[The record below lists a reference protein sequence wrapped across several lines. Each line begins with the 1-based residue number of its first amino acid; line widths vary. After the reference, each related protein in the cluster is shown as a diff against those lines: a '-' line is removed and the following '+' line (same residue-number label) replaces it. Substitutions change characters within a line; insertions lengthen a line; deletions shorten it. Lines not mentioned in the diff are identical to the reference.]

1 MTSAPAEPIDIPPDG
16 VPIEILLVEDDPG
29 DVLITREAFAEHK
42 VRNRLTVCSDGADAL
57 RLLRRQGRHA
67 AAPRP
72 DIILLD
78 LNLPGV
84 DGRAVLAAVHAD
96 PDLGRIPVVVLTSS
110 KAEED
115 FLRSHALRADAYLA
129 KPVDFAGL
137 VRVVRRIE
145 AFHISV
151 QRSVTAG

>member
-1 MTSAPAEPIDIPPDG
+1 MSAGPD

-42 VRNRLTVCSDGADAL
+42 VGNRLTVCPDGAEAL
-57 RLLRRQGRHA
+57 RLLRREGEYA

-84 DGRAVLAAVHAD
+84 DGREVLAAVRAD
-96 PDLGRIPVVVLTSS
+96 PDLARIPVVVLTASR
-110 KAEED
+110 AEED
-115 FLRSHALRADAYLA
+115 YLRSHRLRVDTYVS

-137 VRVVRRIE
+137 IHVVRRIE
-145 AFHISV
+145 TFHISV
-151 QRSVTAG
+151 QRAAHP

>member
-1 MTSAPAEPIDIPPDG
+1 MSSEPA

-42 VRNRLTVCSDGADAL
+42 VRNRLTVCADGAEAL
-57 RLLRRQGRHA
+57 RLLRRVGRYA

-84 DGRAVLAAVHAD
+84 DGRTVLEAVHAD
-96 PDLGRIPVVVLTSS
+96 PDLSRIPVVVLTSS
-110 KAEED
+110 TAEED
-115 FLRSHALRADAYLA
+115 FLRSSELQVDTYIA

-137 VRVVRRIE
+137 MHVVRRIE

-151 QRSVTAG
+151 ERSVPRP

>member
-1 MTSAPAEPIDIPPDG
+1 MSGPA

-29 DVLITREAFAEHK
+29 DVLITREAFADHK
-42 VRNRLTVCSDGADAL
+42 LGNRLTVCTDGADAL
-57 RLLRRQGRHA
+57 RLLRREGRYA

-84 DGRAVLAAVHAD
+84 DGREVLAAVRAD
-96 PDLGRIPVVVLTSS
+96 PDLSRIPVVVLTSS
-110 KAEED
+110 RTEED
-115 FLRSHALRADAYLA
+115 FLRSHQLRVDTYIA

-137 VRVVRRIE
+137 MQVVRRIE
-145 AFHISV
+145 AFHICV
-151 QRSVTAG
+151 QRATR

>member
-1 MTSAPAEPIDIPPDG
+1 MSSSRA

-29 DVLITREAFAEHK
+29 DVLITREAFAENK
-42 VRNRLTVCSDGADAL
+42 LRNRLTVCTDGAEAL
-57 RLLRRQGRHA
+57 RLLRREAEHA

-84 DGRAVLAAVHAD
+84 DGRAVLEAVHAD
-96 PDLGRIPVVVLTSS
+96 PDLSRIPVVVLTSS
-110 KAEED
+110 TAEED
-115 FLRSHALRADAYLA
+115 FLRSHELRVDTYIA

-137 VRVVRRIE
+137 MHVVRRID

-151 QRSVTAG
+151 ERAVQSA

>member
-1 MTSAPAEPIDIPPDG
+1 MSSDSA

-42 VRNRLTVCSDGADAL
+42 VRNRLTVCYDGADAL
-57 RLLRRQGRHA
+57 RLLRREGRYA
-67 AAPRP
+67 AASRP

-84 DGRAVLAAVHAD
+84 DGRAVLRAVHAD
-96 PDLGRIPVVVLTSS
+96 PELGRIPVVVLTSS
-110 KAEED
+110 TAEED
-115 FLRSHALRADAYLA
+115 FLRSSELQADTYIR

-137 VRVVRRIE
+137 MHVVRRIE

-151 QRSVTAG
+151 ERAGDSR

>member
-1 MTSAPAEPIDIPPDG
+1 MSSDPA

-42 VRNRLTVCSDGADAL
+42 VRNRLTVCADGAEAL
-57 RLLRRQGRHA
+57 RLLRRVGRHA

-84 DGRAVLAAVHAD
+84 DGRTVLEAVHAD
-96 PDLGRIPVVVLTSS
+96 PDLSRIPVVVLTSS
-110 KAEED
+110 TAEED
-115 FLRSHALRADAYLA
+115 FLRSSELQVDTYIA

-137 VRVVRRIE
+137 MHVVRRIE

-151 QRSVTAG
+151 QRSVPRP

>member
-1 MTSAPAEPIDIPPDG
+1 

-42 VRNRLTVCSDGADAL
+42 VRNRLTVVADGAEAL
-57 RLLRRQGRHA
+57 RLLRREGEHA
-67 AAPRP
+67 TAARP

-78 LNLPGV
+78 LNLPGI
-84 DGRAVLAAVHAD
+84 DGRAVLAAVRAD
-96 PDLGRIPVVVLTSS
+96 ADLSRIPVVVLTASR
-110 KAEED
+110 AEED
-115 FLRSHALRADAYLA
+115 YLRSHELLVDTYIG

-137 VRVVRRIE
+137 IHVVRRIE

-151 QRSVTAG
+151 QRALPSS

>member
-1 MTSAPAEPIDIPPDG
+1 MRDDPATA
-16 VPIEILLVEDDPG
+16 IEILLVEDDPG

-42 VRNRLTVCSDGADAL
+42 VRNRLTVCTDGADAL
-57 RLLRRQGRHA
+57 RLLRRQGAHA

-84 DGRAVLAAVHAD
+84 DGRTVLQAVRAD
-96 PDLGRIPVVVLTSS
+96 PDLSRIPVVVLTSS
-110 KAEED
+110 TAEED
-115 FLRSHALRADAYLA
+115 FLRSVELRVDTYIA

-137 VRVVRRIE
+137 MHVVRRIE

-151 QRSVTAG
+151 ERAIH

>member
-1 MTSAPAEPIDIPPDG
+1 MRNAGA

-42 VRNRLTVCSDGADAL
+42 VRNRLAVCTDGADAL
-57 RLLRRQGRHA
+57 RWLRREGPHA

-72 DIILLD
+72 DIVLLD

-84 DGRAVLAAVHAD
+84 DGRAVLEAIHAD
-96 PDLGRIPVVVLTSS
+96 PDLSRIPVVVLTSS
-110 KAEED
+110 TAEED
-115 FLRSHALRADAYLA
+115 FLRSNALRVDTYIA

-137 VRVVRRIE
+137 MHVVRRIE

-151 QRSVTAG
+151 ERTISAP

>member
-1 MTSAPAEPIDIPPDG
+1 MRDEPAIA
-16 VPIEILLVEDDPG
+16 IEILLVEDDPG

-42 VRNRLTVCSDGADAL
+42 VRNRLTVCTDGAEAL
-57 RLLRRQGRHA
+57 RRLRREGTHS

-84 DGRAVLAAVHAD
+84 DGRAVLEVIHAD
-96 PDLGRIPVVVLTSS
+96 PTLNDIPVVVLTSS
-110 KAEED
+110 RAEED
-115 FLRSHALRADAYLA
+115 FLRSHELRVDTYIA

-137 VRVVRRIE
+137 MHVVRRIE

-151 QRSVTAG
+151 ERTVSGSPATS

>member
-1 MTSAPAEPIDIPPDG
+1 MRNDPA

-29 DVLITREAFAEHK
+29 DVLITREAFADHK
-42 VRNRLTVCSDGADAL
+42 VRNRLTVCSDGAEAL
-57 RLLRRQGRHA
+57 RLLRREGRYA
-67 AAPRP
+67 AAARP

-84 DGRAVLAAVHAD
+84 DGRTVLAEVRAD
-96 PDLGRIPVVVLTSS
+96 PDLSRIPVVVLTASS
-110 KAEED
+110 AEED
-115 FLRSHALRADAYLA
+115 YLRSHELMVDTYIA

-137 VRVVRRIE
+137 MHVVRRIE

-151 QRSVTAG
+151 RRVATG

>member
-1 MTSAPAEPIDIPPDG
+1 MSSEQA

-29 DVLITREAFAEHK
+29 DVLITREAFAEHR
-42 VRNRLTVCSDGADAL
+42 VRNRLTVCADGADAL
-57 RLLRRQGRHA
+57 RLLRRVGRYA

-84 DGRAVLAAVHAD
+84 DGRTVLEVVHAD
-96 PDLGRIPVVVLTSS
+96 PDLSRIPVVVLTSS
-110 KAEED
+110 TAEED
-115 FLRSHALRADAYLA
+115 FLRSHQLRVDTYIS

-137 VRVVRRIE
+137 MHVVRRIE

-151 QRSVTAG
+151 ERALTT

>member
-1 MTSAPAEPIDIPPDG
+1 MRDAPAIA
-16 VPIEILLVEDDPG
+16 IEILLVEDDPG

-42 VRNRLTVCSDGADAL
+42 VRNRLTVCTDGADAL
-57 RLLRRQGRHA
+57 RRLRREGVYATA
-67 AAPRP
+67 AHP

-84 DGRAVLAAVHAD
+84 DGRTVLEAVHAD
-96 PDLGRIPVVVLTSS
+96 PVLNRIPVVVLTSS
-110 KAEED
+110 TAEED
-115 FLRSHALRADAYLA
+115 FLRSSELQVDTYIA

-137 VRVVRRIE
+137 MHVVRRIE

-151 QRSVTAG
+151 ERSVGTS